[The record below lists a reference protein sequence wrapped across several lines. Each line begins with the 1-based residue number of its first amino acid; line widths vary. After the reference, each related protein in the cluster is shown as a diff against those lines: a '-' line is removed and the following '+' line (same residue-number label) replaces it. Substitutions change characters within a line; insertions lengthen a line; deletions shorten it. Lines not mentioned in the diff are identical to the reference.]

1 MSRSRIRCRGAGAL
15 SAVLALAISAA
26 VPVGAL
32 AANAPPPIKPRPTPL
47 ECKAAAAEFGAA
59 NLWWG
64 QFAGRRETLF
74 DMFNTTS
81 QWACFRTETDCRN
94 WLYWVNS
101 EWQDWQWV
109 SRCNKGYT
117 P

>member
-1 MSRSRIRCRGAGAL
+1 MVPGRSFVRRVALVLVAAMVALGA
-15 SAVLALAISAA
+15 AA
-26 VPVGAL
+26 P
-32 AANAPPPIKPRPTPL
+32 AAATGPGPLKPRPTPL
-47 ECKAAAAEFGAA
+47 ECKSAAAEFGAA

-74 DMFNTTS
+74 NMFNTTS
-81 QWACFRTETDCRN
+81 QWACFRTPVDCKN
-94 WLYWVNS
+94 WLYWMNS

-109 SRCNKGYT
+109 SRCDKGYK